1 MDYKE
6 YKELYNKLLSEK
18 GRAEIGDDT
27 KRTADLEKKINTF
40 LAQYPSIVNPDNKK
54 NAKVTELSIKEIV
67 RRCVQTAIAV
77 INDVSA
83 IVSNKDQLSTETIRK
98 RVVLA
103 VTQPERRI
111 YIGIWCIFFSF
122 VFYFIDSA
130 V

>member
-18 GRAEIGDDT
+18 GRAEIGDDS
-27 KRTADLEKKINTF
+27 KRTVELEKKINTF
-40 LAQYPSIVNPDNKK
+40 LAQYPNIVNPDTKK
-54 NAKVTELSIKEIV
+54 NAKITELSVKEIV
-67 RRCVQTAIAV
+67 RRCVQAAIDV
-77 INDVSA
+77 IDDVSK

-103 VTQPERRI
+103 VTKPERRL
-111 YIGIWCIFFSF
+111 YIGLWCIFFSF

-130 V
+130 I